1 MAKLVEIIKSTLS
14 QFEQEA
20 RQEHIALNFQASEA
34 TADHEIDSNVLQHD
48 LAHLLRQLLSYT
60 PENGSIN
67 INAINQE
74 NGELLLEVINVGI
87 DLHVFTGLLHGLS
100 IPASIIE
107 NGSNSTRFQLQIFR
121 PISES
126 IKQPPPQ
133 HTTENN
139 FYLEIQNR
147 LQSHFSKTENL
158 LNALKN
164 NPADTAFL
172 TRINRVIEENISK
185 SQFDVNRL
193 AELMNMSRTQLFRK
207 LKPIIRQSASNYIRS
222 LRLQKAKELL
232 ETSEYRV
239 SEIAFLT
246 GFETPSHFSKVFVKA
261 FGITP
266 SSLSRHRPTETNEQE
281 NATN

>member
-1 MAKLVEIIKSTLS
+1 VAKLFEIIQNTLS

-20 RQEHIALNFQASEA
+20 LTEHITFNFQASKA
-34 TADHEIDSNVLQHD
+34 IADHEIESSVLQHD
-48 LAHLLRQLLSYT
+48 LTHLLRQLLSFT
-60 PENGSIN
+60 PENGSII
-67 INAINQE
+67 INAIKQE
-74 NGELLLEVINVGI
+74 NGELILEVINVGI

-100 IPASIIE
+100 IPARIIE
-107 NGSNSTRFQLQIFR
+107 NGEDSTKFELH
-121 PISES
+121 ISKPTSE
-126 IKQPPPQ
+126 QPNQPSPPL
-133 HTTENN
+133 TDNN

-158 LNALKN
+158 LNVLKN

-172 TRINRVIEENISK
+172 TRVNRVIEENFSK
-185 SQFDVNRL
+185 TQFDVNRL
-193 AELMNMSRTQLFRK
+193 AELMNMSRTQLYRK
-207 LKPIIRQSASNYIRS
+207 IKPIIRQSASSYIRS

-246 GFETPSHFSKVFVKA
+246 GFETASHFSKVFVKA

-266 SSLSRHRPTETNEQE
+266 SSLSRHGLTETNEQE